1 MAGWNRTRP
10 RAAMRLDG
18 ATGLAR
24 AEAAA
29 RFARAVRTSRAG
41 WDACPPRVRMAA
53 LVDAVNAELAHV
65 SASPAVALLHELPPF
80 TTPRRAWF
88 LRGAWCVL
96 FDPHALGGGLGDGGA
111 RPGRQRRVPRGQAR
125 GADVPGRPQAGRGG
139 RRGAADRAPAR
150 DPGRDRRGGGR
161 AAARRGR
168 RGGRGTRRRPGQDD
182 IARSNSD
189 EPSRADT
196 AADLLDEAIDA
207 YARARAAYRWAA
219 EPASPGRSGRAALRA
234 DYVRTRERVRR
245 LYALH
250 DGLAF
255 ERDAWATAALVQ
267 QHLGFDPGSPADVLA
282 GLDGDER
289 SLRADRQIK
298 TGLAPTSGASA

>member
-24 AEAAA
+24 AEASA
-29 RFARAVRTSRAG
+29 RYARAVRTSRAG
-41 WDACPPRVRMAA
+41 WDACPPRMRMAA

-96 FDPHALGGGLGDGGA
+96 FDPHALDDGLGDEELGRVASAAYHEARHVEQTFRVARKLAAEGAGA
-111 RPGRQRRVPRGQAR
+111 RQIELQLGI
-125 GADVPGRPQAGRGG
+125 
-139 RRGAADRAPAR
+139 PAEI
-150 DPGRDRRGGGR
+150 
-161 AAARRGR
+161 AAAAAELPL
-168 RGGRGTRRRPGQDD
+168 TADDQRPWDEAAAWQED
-182 IARSNSD
+182 IARSDSD

-282 GLDGDER
+282 GLDDDER

-298 TGLAPTSGASA
+298 TGLASTSGASA

>member
-65 SASPAVALLHELPPF
+65 SVSPAVALLHELPPF

-96 FDPHALGGGLGDGGA
+96 FDPHALGGGLGDEELGRVASAAYHEARHVEQTFRVARKLAAEGAGA
-111 RPGRQRRVPRGQAR
+111 RRIELRLGIPAEIAAAAAELPLA
-125 GADVPGRPQAGRGG
+125 ADDGRPW
-139 RRGAADRAPAR
+139 DE
-150 DPGRDRRGGGR
+150 
-161 AAARRGR
+161 AAAWE
-168 RGGRGTRRRPGQDD
+168 DD
-182 IARSNSD
+182 IARSSSD

-245 LYALH
+245 LYTLH

-267 QHLGFDPGSPADVLA
+267 QHLGFEPGSPADVLA

-289 SLRADRQIK
+289 SLRADRQVK